1 MSYRFIPTKVHGA
14 LDYIVAIALIFAP
27 MIFGFQSVGGAAV
40 MVPMVLGIGL
50 FLYSL
55 LTDYEW
61 GVIKVI
67 SMPYHLMIDIAA
79 AVLLLLSPFIFGFND
94 EALNAWLPHVIVG
107 IAVILVVICSQR
119 TPATTDHMAM

>member
-79 AVLLLLSPFIFGFND
+79 ALLLLLSPFIFGFND
-94 EALNAWLPHVIVG
+94 EALNAWLPHVVVG
-107 IAVILVVICSQR
+107 AAVILVVICSQR
-119 TPATTDHMAM
+119 TPASGDHMAM